1 MARDEPSGD
10 AAAMRSAEISALV
23 LQHGRFVWRVLRHH
37 GVPER
42 QLEDLSQEVF
52 IVVLRKFAGFE
63 RRSAI
68 KTWIYGICRNVAADA
83 RRRTRRKPEILTDA
97 PPDTAAPERQTEAFA
112 RNHAA
117 GQLRLAL
124 AQLADR
130 TRMVFV
136 LYEIESMPMAEVA
149 ESVGC
154 NLSTAYSRLYAA
166 RKHIRSALLA
176 VGLSE
181 GDFELAEV
189 G

>member
-1 MARDEPSGD
+1 MARDESTDP
-10 AAAMRSAEISALV
+10 AATRSAEISALV
-23 LQHGRFVWRVLRHH
+23 LEHGRFVWRVLRHH

-52 IVVLRKFAGFE
+52 IVILRKFAGFE

-68 KTWIYGICRNVAADA
+68 RTWIYGICRNVAADA

-97 PPDTAAPERQTEAFA
+97 PPDTAAPEGQSDAFA
-112 RNHAA
+112 RSHVA

-124 AQLADR
+124 AQLADSSR
-130 TRMVFV
+130 TVFV
-136 LYEIESMPMAEVA
+136 LYEIESMPMADVA

-154 NLSTAYSRLYAA
+154 KLSTAYSRLYAA
-166 RKHIRSALLA
+166 RNHVRGALLA
-176 VGLSE
+176 LGLSE
-181 GDFELAEV
+181 ADFELAEV

>member
-1 MARDEPSGD
+1 
-10 AAAMRSAEISALV
+10 MRSDEISALV

-37 GVPER
+37 RVPEC

-52 IVVLRKFAGFE
+52 IVIFRKFGGFE

-68 KTWIYGICRNVAADA
+68 QTWIYGICRNVAADA
-83 RRRTRRKPEILTDA
+83 RRRTRRKPEVLTDS
-97 PPDTAAPERQTEAFA
+97 PPDTAASEGQTDALV

-124 AQLADR
+124 AELADS

-136 LYEIESMPMAEVA
+136 LYEIENLPMADVA

-166 RKHIRSALLA
+166 RKQIRTALQA